1 MRPLRSPFLRR
12 AAAGLA
18 ATTVAG
24 ALLLAGAGAAQ
35 AAPPA
40 QTVFLDQSFGGA
52 SAGPD
57 FLLPVTPSGN
67 VACLTAGTDQAAS
80 PIPGCG
86 FANDPE
92 GSGALRLTDTGGSQS
107 GGVGSTVAV
116 PTAQGLDV
124 AFDSWQYG
132 GSGADGLTFYLAAT
146 DPFDPQ
152 VPTRLGGVGGALGY
166 SALPESGQEGLANAY
181 LGVGLDWYGNFA
193 NPAFNGSSCEPVG
206 GVGPNALTLR
216 GPGNGSAGYCVLS
229 STQVD
234 GLLRGSTGVRD
245 EASRVPVEVAVNP
258 SAAAITTASGLEVEA
273 GSYVVAVQGIG
284 DGEPTVARGAL
295 PSLLGS
301 STDPSWYDPTTGVPY
316 KLTFGWTGGTGG
328 ATDYH
333 EVANAR
339 ATTLAGPA
347 PVLVQ
352 TTSGSA
358 TVVPTRGSTVSVAA
372 SVSADGGAESEPV
385 VATLV
390 FPEGL
395 APTLPSAA
403 TGWACTVSGQTVTCT
418 VVPSPE
424 FAAGAS
430 LPVLT
435 VPYTATADAAGALTV
450 LTTVSSTDSA
460 AATSQLEVSA
470 VREPTVVT
478 SSSGRQ
484 TPGTTGPSTVFTAD
498 VASAAT
504 SDPTAP
510 LGTVEFVDSA
520 TEDLLCEAD
529 LVPAASGATSTATC
543 TADADP
549 STAVRVDYDQ
559 ADAAHEP
566 TRADL
571 GSFVVVTTPVA
582 LAAGAVVVDGDAQL
596 SVTGLPAD
604 ATGTVVFS
612 TGATTLCTVTL
623 PTVACTV
630 PDLADG
636 SYTVTAA
643 YSGDAVYAAAEATA
657 SFRVGTVAAPVP
669 APVDPAAPAAP
680 VVPAATSAPVATAP
694 VADDEEARLAF
705 TGSTLVAWTAGALG
719 LALAAAGVVLVAAR
733 RRGRTA

>member
-24 ALLLAGAGAAQ
+24 ALLLSGAGAAQ

-40 QTVFLDQSFGGA
+40 QTVFLDQSFAGA

-57 FLLPVTPSGN
+57 FLLPATPSGN
-67 VACLTAGTDQAAS
+67 VACLTAGTDVTAS
-80 PIPGCG
+80 PIPGCR

-92 GSGALRLTDTGGSQS
+92 GSGALRLTDTGTSQS
-107 GGVGSTVAV
+107 GGVGSTVSV

-124 AFDSWQYG
+124 TFDSWQYG
-132 GSGADGLTFYLAAT
+132 GGAADGLTFYLAAT
-146 DPFDPQ
+146 DPFDPE
-152 VPTRLGGVGGALGY
+152 VPTRLGGIGGSLGY
-166 SALPESGQEGLANAY
+166 SPQDSQLGLANGY
-181 LGVGLDWYGNFA
+181 LGVGLDAYGNFA
-193 NPAFNGSSCEPVG
+193 NPAFSGNSCPPVG
-206 GVGPNALTLR
+206 GAGSNALTLR
-216 GPGNGSAGYCVLS
+216 GPGNGSTGYCVLS
-229 STQVD
+229 STRVD
-234 GLLRGSTGVRD
+234 GNLRGFDGVRD
-245 EASRVPVEVAVNP
+245 EAGRVPVEVAVNP
-258 SAAAITTASGLEVEA
+258 SADTVTSPSGLEVPA
-273 GSYVVAVQGIG
+273 GSYVVSLQGSFG
-284 DGEPTVARGAL
+284 SAPTITQGPL

-316 KLTFGWTGGTGG
+316 KLTFGWTGGTGSLS
-328 ATDYH
+328 DYH
-333 EVANAR
+333 EIANAR
-339 ATTLAGPA
+339 ATTLVGPA
-347 PVLVQ
+347 PVLAQ

-372 SVSADGGAESEPV
+372 SVSADGGAEAEPV

-395 APTLPSAA
+395 APTLPTAA

-424 FAAGAS
+424 FAPGAS

-484 TPGTTGPSTVFTAD
+484 TPGTTGPSSVFTAD
-498 VASAAT
+498 VASAAAT
-504 SDPTAP
+504 DPTAP

-520 TEDLLCEAD
+520 TEELLCEAD

-571 GSFVVVTTPVA
+571 GSFVVLTTPVA

-612 TGATTLCTVTL
+612 TGPTTLCTVTL

-643 YSGDAVYAAAEATA
+643 YSGDAVYASAEATA
-657 SFRVGTVAAPVP
+657 SFRIGTAAAPVP
-669 APVDPAAPAAP
+669 APADPAAPAAP
-680 VVPAATSAPVATAP
+680 AVPAATSAPAATAP